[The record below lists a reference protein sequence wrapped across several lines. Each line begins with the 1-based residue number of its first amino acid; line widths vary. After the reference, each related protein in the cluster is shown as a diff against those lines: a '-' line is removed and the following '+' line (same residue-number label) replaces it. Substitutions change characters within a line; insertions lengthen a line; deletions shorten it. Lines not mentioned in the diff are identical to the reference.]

1 MARKRIRRNARPK
14 QTADGEIEKRSA
26 STRTRNKQK
35 KSFWQRLVKAL
46 PLIVLA
52 LLFTFLLNRAGLF
65 SELERMFLDIQ
76 MRTSMPA
83 EDSNVVIVDIDKSD
97 LAQVFGGQRSPL
109 QPEAFERLIDAVA
122 GGEPCAVGVD
132 IDTGF
137 EQFGRFRAKP
147 LGNFVWVRDFRSGE
161 NISMQPV
168 LGADELPSTAKT
180 PIRWGLPRTIA
191 ERGITRYYTRSIKTT
206 DGIAPS
212 FSWSILETARE
223 RCPGIKFPELQAN
236 DDMLTIGFSRGAY
249 GEGRIRVPASHII
262 KFADGGWENKGL
274 LKDKIVL
281 VSGSFVT
288 EDTRM
293 TPLGMMDGFAIN
305 ANIIETELR
314 GGGVKPPGIVTLI
327 LLLAF
332 DSVLLMA
339 LFHLFPWRKAALLSL
354 PFIIV
359 LSFACSFF
367 TYWSFSHWAFFAP
380 VMLGVLATEM
390 FDKAKDFF
398 KKRYKEEIAEAYGE
412 IIGPAGGKEDGKTID

>member
-1 MARKRIRRNARPK
+1 MI
-14 QTADGEIEKRSA
+14 
-26 STRTRNKQK
+26 
-35 KSFWQRLVKAL
+35 KSVPLVA
-46 PLIVLA
+46 LA

-65 SELERMFLDIQ
+65 SEWERMFLDIQ

-83 EDSNVVIVDIDKSD
+83 EDSSVVIVDIDQSD

-109 QPEAFERLIDAVA
+109 NPDAFERLIDAVA

-137 EQFGRFRAKP
+137 EQFGRLRTKP
-147 LGNFVWVRDFRSGE
+147 LGNFVWVRDFRNGE
-161 NISMQPV
+161 SISAQPV
-168 LGADELPSTAKT
+168 LGTGPLPSAGQT

-191 ERGITRYYTRSIKTT
+191 ERGITRYYMRSIKTVEGT
-206 DGIAPS
+206 VPS
-212 FSWSILETARE
+212 FAWSVFETARE
-223 RCPGIKFPELQAN
+223 RCAGIKFPDLEAN
-236 DDMLTIGFSRGAY
+236 DEMLTIGFSRGAG

-262 KFADGGWENKGL
+262 KFADGGWEDKGL

-281 VSGSFVT
+281 IGGSYVT

-314 GGGVKPPGIVTLI
+314 GGGVKPPGTVTLV

-339 LFHLFPWRKAALLSL
+339 LFHLFQWNKAALLSL
-354 PFIIV
+354 PFILV

-398 KKRYKEEIAEAYGE
+398 KKRYKEEIAEAYTDLG
-412 IIGPAGGKEDGKTID
+412 GQAGGKEDGKKI